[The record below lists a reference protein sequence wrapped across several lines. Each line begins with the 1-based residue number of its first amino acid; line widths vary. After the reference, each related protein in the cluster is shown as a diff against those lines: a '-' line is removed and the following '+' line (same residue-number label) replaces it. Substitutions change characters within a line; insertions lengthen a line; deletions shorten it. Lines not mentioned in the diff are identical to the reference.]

1 MIFELIEKEKSI
13 GDVVQES
20 LLSFFKGIDRDYSR
34 KFLELVN
41 NVTVDDLN
49 RVGMQYLAPLFAPE
63 TRTAIVCNPSKVE
76 DIVQEFKSKNVEFQV
91 LNSVDDIINLNSQ

>member
-41 NVTVDDLN
+41 NVTIDDLN
-49 RVGMQYLAPLFAPE
+49 RVGKQYLAPLFALE